1 MIATTSERNTKF
13 NYSAGFVYSTSE
25 FSKEDYNFNK
35 LSAQMKESFEEV
47 KEYRSEKLEEKEESR
62 QLEDSLNKENDE

>member
-1 MIATTSERNTKF
+1 
-13 NYSAGFVYSTSE
+13 
-25 FSKEDYNFNK
+25 
-35 LSAQMKESFEEV
+35 MKESFEEV